1 MSSPSPSDVGH
12 PSHEK
17 QIPAEGR
24 LAPPIDPTG
33 AGGGSSA
40 TSVSGDNELAE
51 KALPVKEKQKP
62 PRDVKGV
69 VWGLVVVSI
78 LSSTFLFALDNTIVA
93 DVQPAIVLRFKDIG
107 KLPWLSVAFLLGA
120 AGTNLVWG
128 KIYGQFNA
136 KWLYILCVFLFE
148 LGSAVCGAAPTINAL
163 IVGRAI
169 CGVGGSGMYVGV
181 MTLLSVTTTPT
192 ERPMYIGLTGITWGL
207 GTVLGPIIGGA
218 FADSSATW
226 RWAFYIN
233 LVIGG
238 LCAPVYFFYLPG
250 FDPRPNVSTKQR
262 FAEIDY
268 TGTVLIVGAF
278 VSGVMA
284 VSFGGIIYSWNSA
297 RVIGL
302 FCTSGVLFIL
312 FGVQQVY
319 CIFTTEERR
328 IFPVPFL
335 KSRTMLILF
344 AMTAS
349 AGTAVFITVYFI
361 PLYFQFVRGD
371 SALKAG
377 VRLLPL
383 ICLMVLFCIVNG
395 GVMSKSGYYM
405 PWYLFGGV
413 FTVIGGALM
422 YTVDEFSSTSR
433 IYGYIV
439 LIGIGSGSFVQASFS
454 VAQSKVEPYLIP
466 SAIGFITCSQVAGI
480 TIALAIANSIFLND
494 STKSITAILPNV
506 ATAEIQNAI
515 AGAGSAFF
523 ASLTPGIRAQ
533 VLHAIVD
540 SIKNAYI
547 LVMTA
552 GALAV
557 VLSLFLKR
565 EKLAMDAAAA
575 AA

>member
-1 MSSPSPSDVGH
+1 MSSASLSDEGH
-12 PSHEK
+12 ANHEK
-17 QIPAEGR
+17 NTTAEGH
-24 LAPPIDPTG
+24 LAPPMDP
-33 AGGGSSA
+33 AGIRGGSST

-51 KALPVKEKQKP
+51 KALPVQEEQKP
-62 PRDVKGV
+62 PRDVTGF

-93 DVQPAIVLRFKDIG
+93 DVQPEIVLRFGDIG
-107 KLPWLSVAFLLGA
+107 KLPWLSVSFLLGA

-148 LGSAVCGAAPTINAL
+148 VGSAVCGAAPTINAL

-169 CGVGGSGMYVGV
+169 CGVGGAGMYVGV

-238 LCAPVYFFYLPG
+238 ICAPVYFFYLPG

-284 VSFGGIIYSWNSA
+284 ISFGGIVYPWNSG
-297 RVIGL
+297 RIIGL
-302 FCTSGVLFIL
+302 FVTSAVLFIL
-312 FGVQQVY
+312 FGIQQVY

-328 IFPVPFL
+328 IFPVPFV

-344 AMTAS
+344 AMTSS
-349 AGTAVFITVYFI
+349 AGTVIFITVYFI

-371 SALKAG
+371 SALEAG

-383 ICLMVLFCIVNG
+383 IVLMVLFCIVNG
-395 GVMSKSGYYM
+395 GVMAKSGYYM
-405 PWYLFGGV
+405 PWYLFGGI
-413 FTVIGGALM
+413 FSVIGGALM

-454 VAQSKVEPYLIP
+454 VAQSKVEPHLIP
-466 SAIGFITCSQVAGI
+466 SAIGFITCAQVAGI
-480 TIALAIANSIFLND
+480 TISLSIANSVFLNN

-506 ATAEIQNAI
+506 PISEVQGAI

-523 ASLTPGIRAQ
+523 EKLTPDIRAR

-540 SIKNAYI
+540 SIKDAYI
-547 LVMTA
+547 LVLTA
-552 GALAV
+552 GSLAV

-565 EKLAMDAAAA
+565 EKLSMEAAAA